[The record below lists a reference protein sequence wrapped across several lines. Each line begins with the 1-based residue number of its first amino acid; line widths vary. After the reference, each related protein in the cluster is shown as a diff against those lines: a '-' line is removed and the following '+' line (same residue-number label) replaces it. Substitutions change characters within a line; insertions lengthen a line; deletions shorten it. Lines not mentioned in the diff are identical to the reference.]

1 MRRIGLT
8 GGIATGKSHVAARL
22 REHGIP
28 VVDADVLSRDSVA
41 PGSPGLAAAVARFGQ
56 DILHPDGSLDRSR
69 LGNIVFRDLDA
80 RRDLEA
86 IVHPFVRQRIEEFF
100 TSQPPTVPV
109 AVADI
114 PLLYETGRERGFDAV
129 VVVACSPEA
138 QLQRVMSRDGLTRED
153 AERRIASQ
161 WPIQEKVKRADYVIH
176 TDGSYEDTDEQVKQL
191 VVRLRH
197 ATGAAGP

>member
-41 PGSPGLAAAVARFGQ
+41 SGSPGLAAAVARFGQ

-69 LGNIVFRDLDA
+69 LGDIVFRDLDA

-86 IVHPFVRQRIEEFF
+86 IVHPAVYGAIEAWFA
-100 TSQPPTVPV
+100 TLPAMAC

-114 PLLYETGRERGFDAV
+114 PLLYETGREGDFDAV
-129 VVVACSPEA
+129 VVTACAPDEQLRRLMARDGLSSEAARQRIEA
-138 QLQRVMSRDGLTRED
+138 QLPLT
-153 AERRIASQ
+153 
-161 WPIQEKVKRADYVIH
+161 EKVRRADHVIC
-176 TDGSYEDTDEQVKQL
+176 TDGSHAETDKAVDAL
-191 VVRLRH
+191 VLMLSV
-197 ATGAAGP
+197 